1 MDIFVNF
8 LDQIKAGVPAWVG
21 LVAVPA
27 VLVLVAVLL
36 WLFGGKPVFLG
47 VAGVLGGAG
56 FLIVALHAQTTVAL
70 CYLALYLV
78 LCGILRV
85 LICIPSPVGRKKRGK
100 REERIYKK
108 FYEPLKAE
116 PSAPATGKPPK
127 VVCYEQAPATPAA
140 STAADCGMSLG
151 YVSGL
156 IARLKSEQLSPT
168 DRLETEV
175 IERTVEGY
183 KNRELTEEELGVLND
198 CLATVLKLTA
208 KYKL

>member
-1 MDIFVNF
+1 MDIFVDF
-8 LDQIKAGVPAWVG
+8 LNWVKAGVPAWVG
-21 LVAVPA
+21 LIAVPA
-27 VLVLVAVLL
+27 VLVLVSAVL
-36 WLFGGKPVFLG
+36 WLFGGKSVFTG
-47 VAGVLGGAG
+47 ASAVLGGAG
-56 FLIVALHAQTTVAL
+56 VLVVALHAETAVAL

-78 LCGILRV
+78 LCGVLRV

-116 PSAPATGKPPK
+116 PAPAGGKPPK
-127 VVCYEQAPATPAA
+127 VVCYEQAPSAPA
-140 STAADCGMSLG
+140 SVTAGDCGMSLG

-156 IARLKSEQLSPT
+156 IARLKAEQLSPT

-175 IERTVEGY
+175 VERTVEGY

>member
-1 MDIFVNF
+1 MEIFVDF
-8 LDQIKAGVPAWVG
+8 LNEAKAAIPAWVG
-21 LVAVPA
+21 LFVMPAALVLFAA
-27 VLVLVAVLL
+27 VL
-36 WLFGGKPVFLG
+36 WLINGRAAFWG
-47 VAGVLGGAG
+47 VAAFLGGAG
-56 FLIVALHAQTTVAL
+56 FFVVTLHAQATVSL

-85 LICIPSPVGRKKRGK
+85 LVCIPSPLGRKKNGS

-116 PSAPATGKPPK
+116 PAAPANAKPPK
-127 VVCYEQAPATPAA
+127 VVCYEQAPEAPATATPA
-140 STAADCGMSLG
+140 DRGMSLG

-156 IARLKSEQLSPT
+156 ISRLKSEQLSPT

-175 IERTVEGY
+175 LERTVEGY
-183 KNRELTEEELGVLND
+183 KNRELTEEETGVLND

>member
-1 MDIFVNF
+1 MDIFVDF
-8 LDQIKAGVPAWVG
+8 LNWIKAGVPAWAG
-21 LVAVPA
+21 LIAVPA
-27 VLVLVAVLL
+27 ALVLIAAVL
-36 WLFGGKPVFLG
+36 WLFGGKSAFTG
-47 VAGVLGGAG
+47 AAAVLGGAG
-56 FLIVALHAQTTVAL
+56 VLIVALHAETTVAL

-78 LCGILRV
+78 LCGVLRV

-108 FYEPLKAE
+108 FYEPLKTE
-116 PSAPATGKPPK
+116 PVPASGKPPK
-127 VVCYEQAPATPAA
+127 VVCYEQAPAAPAA
-140 STAADCGMSLG
+140 TAADSGMSLG

-156 IARLKSEQLSPT
+156 IARLKTEQLSPT